1 MRKLPENP
9 FAVFG
14 KRRASREQ
22 HEEHDE
28 EEIVVARSRRQ
39 TQANPQPA
47 KQAKPTKPVQV
58 KAAKTVVTR
67 APAAPAKSNSA
78 PVKSAPSAPKPAP
91 VQKTRTRRST
101 AVVRNP
107 SSPSPV
113 SASSPSSVFS
123 SPSSAYSSLLSPSSA
138 PPASTPSQQKNKIVP
153 AIRAA
158 AQQRLD
164 RGQART
170 IEQASALELLSRIVG
185 KNITM
190 NDIEKER
197 QAVTSSFALFSP
209 PSELIALFDL
219 ASRFVE
225 SHQFYSR
232 SV

>member
-14 KRRASREQ
+14 KRRAAREQ
-22 HEEHDE
+22 HEDHDE
-28 EEIVVARSRRQ
+28 EEVVVARSRR
-39 TQANPQPA
+39 PVRPA
-47 KQAKPTKPVQV
+47 SAPTKPNPKAVPV
-58 KAAKTVVTR
+58 KAAKTI
-67 APAAPAKSNSA
+67 AAKTA
-78 PVKSAPSAPKPAP
+78 PVKPNPMPVKATAPATPKPAP
-91 VQKTRTRRST
+91 VQKTRTRKTT
-101 AVVRNP
+101 AVVKNP
-107 SSPSPV
+107 TSPST
-113 SASSPSSVFS
+113 SSPSSVFS
-123 SPSSAYSSLLSPSSA
+123 SPSSAYSSLLSPSTA

-232 SV
+232 TV